1 MASVVVIEDDKI
13 LRESLVECLQ
23 LNDFDAS
30 GVESAL
36 EFYNLMSTAS
46 PTVAVVDI
54 GLPDQNG
61 FILTDYIRRNSS
73 MGIIILTA
81 RGAME
86 DRVKGYDSGAD
97 VYLVKPVKC
106 MELAAAVRSLAARR
120 EEKGVFAPADPGEDS
135 WRLNT
140 RSCELLPPESDPIR
154 LTDKEECFLRILCEA
169 EDNRCERADL
179 LDGLGY
185 QQDEYGD
192 RALNSL
198 VLRLRKKIESVTGAE
213 TPIRTAH
220 AVGFFFA
227 DPIAIA

>member
-23 LNDFDAS
+23 LNDFDTS

-36 EFYNLMSTAS
+36 EFYNLVATTS
-46 PTVAVVDI
+46 PTVAIVDI

-61 FILTDYIRRNSS
+61 FILTDFIRRNSS

-106 MELAAAVRSLAARR
+106 MELAAAVRSVAARC
-120 EEKGVFAPADPGEDS
+120 EEKVQPPQNNLDEGCWQLS
-135 WRLNT
+135 TL
-140 RSCELLPPESDPIR
+140 SCELLPPENDPIR
-154 LTDKEECFLRILCEA
+154 LTEKEEAFLRILCEA
-169 EDNRCERADL
+169 DDNRCQRSDL
-179 LDGLGY
+179 LNRLGY
-185 QQDEYGD
+185 QHDEYGD

-198 VLRLRKKIESVTGAE
+198 VLRLRKKIESTTGNEA
-213 TPIRTAH
+213 PIRTAH
-220 AVGFFFA
+220 AVGFFFS
-227 DPIAIA
+227 DPIAVI